1 MTYGASNTNNFP
13 KQSGITLED
22 KAQRFGQ
29 SATDSLLVCVPKDWS
44 RVKKKNATLAV
55 TTTILYRNPKELKFY
70 KCC

>member
-44 RVKKKNATLAV
+44 RVKKKMQHSQLQQLSYTE
-55 TTTILYRNPKELKFY
+55 ILRN
-70 KCC
+70 